1 MTESSAW
8 LAEKL
13 KSEGERLA
21 TFFATLHDDQWNKE
35 VYTEGAVW
43 SVRNVLAHLTTA
55 EHGFNQLFASVQQG
69 GPGVSEDFS
78 IDRYNA
84 RQQERTRDLAP
95 LELLEQF
102 RAGRAEMIAWVASLE
117 EADLEKTGRHPFLGL
132 ATLREMI
139 KMVYIHNQLHY
150 RYIKRALW

>member
-1 MTESSAW
+1 MSESPAW

-13 KSEGERLA
+13 KAEGERLA
-21 TFFATLHDDQWNKE
+21 AFFAALHDDQWDTE

-43 SVRNVLAHLTTA
+43 TVRHVLAHLAMA
-55 EHGFNQLFASVQQG
+55 ERGFNQLLPSIQQG
-69 GPGVSEDFS
+69 GPGASEDFS

-84 RQQERTRDLAP
+84 RQQEKVRNRTP

-117 EADLEKTGRHPFLGL
+117 ESDLEKSGRHPFLGL
-132 ATLREMI
+132 TTLREMI
-139 KMVYIHNQLHY
+139 KMVYIHNRLHY
-150 RYIKRALW
+150 RDIKKALG